1 MTRLIRRDAGDYGDE
16 RAYLVRGGV
25 VRATFPWPSTPIE
38 REAFRAVVTEE
49 MAQPGPS
56 AGPLPTSTVDE
67 TLLLLSWF
75 RRHPEALRRTESLE
89 AWSEATVPAS

>member
-1 MTRLIRRDAGDYGDE
+1 M
-16 RAYLVRGGV
+16 
-25 VRATFPWPSTPIE
+25 RATFPWPSTPIE